1 MSRKE
6 TICSGRNPI
15 RKLLAA
21 SLSERI
27 FFMKAS
33 CVMRGMGD
41 FDGVDDF
48 DFAILVNLSCKLKQ
62 NI

>member
-1 MSRKE
+1 MSRRKAME
-6 TICSGRNPI
+6 SGRNPI

-33 CVMRGMGD
+33 CVMRGMDD
-41 FDGVDDF
+41 FDEVDDF
-48 DFAILVNLSCKLKQ
+48 DFVIRIDLKCKYKK
-62 NI
+62 

>member
-1 MSRKE
+1 
-6 TICSGRNPI
+6 
-15 RKLLAA
+15 LLAA

-48 DFAILVNLSCKLKQ
+48 DFAILVNLSCKYKQ

>member
-1 MSRKE
+1 
-6 TICSGRNPI
+6 
-15 RKLLAA
+15 
-21 SLSERI
+21 
-27 FFMKAS
+27 
-33 CVMRGMGD
+33 MRGMGD